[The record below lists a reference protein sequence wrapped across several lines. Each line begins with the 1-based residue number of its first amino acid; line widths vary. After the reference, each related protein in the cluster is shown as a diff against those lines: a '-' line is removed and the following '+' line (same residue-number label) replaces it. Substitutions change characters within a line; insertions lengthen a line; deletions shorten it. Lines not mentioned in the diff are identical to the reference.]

1 MEKKTV
7 LITGAASGIGKE
19 TAIVMAQ
26 AGYDVI
32 INYIGSDEAAAEVQN
47 QCTALGSDTKIYK
60 ADVSD
65 FAAVEAMVSQI
76 VTDYGH
82 IDVLVNNA
90 GITKDNLLLRMSE
103 ADFDAVISVNL
114 KGSFNCLK
122 HVSRVMMKQRS
133 GSIINMSSVVGL
145 SGNMG
150 QANYSA
156 SKAGVVG
163 LTKTAAKELASRG
176 IRVNAVAP
184 GYIDTAMT
192 AVLPQE
198 VKDKILSH
206 IPLGSLGSA
215 NDVAQLVAFLAS
227 DASRYITGQVISVD
241 GGLAM

>member
-7 LITGAASGIGKE
+7 LITGAATGIGRE
-19 TAIVMAQ
+19 TAILMAQ

-32 INYIGSDEAAAEVQN
+32 INYIGSQEAATAVQKE
-47 QCTALGSDTKIYK
+47 CIALGSDTKIYM

-65 FAAVEAMVSQI
+65 YAAVEAMVAQI
-76 VTDYGH
+76 VKDYGH

-90 GITKDNLLLRMSE
+90 GITKDNLMLRMSE
-103 ADFDAVISVNL
+103 ADFDRVINVNL

-122 HVSRVMMKQRS
+122 HVSRVMMKQRH

-145 SGNMG
+145 SGNVG

-163 LTKTAAKELASRG
+163 LTKTAAKELAGRG

-192 AVLPQE
+192 AVLAQD

-206 IPLGSLGSA
+206 IPLGSLGTPQ
-215 NDVAQLVAFLAS
+215 DVAQLVAFLAS
-227 DASRYITGQVISVD
+227 DSSRYITGQVISVD
-241 GGLAM
+241 GGMAM

>member
-7 LITGAASGIGKE
+7 LITGAASGIGRE
-19 TAIVMAQ
+19 TAILMAK

-32 INYIGSDEAAAEVQN
+32 INYIGNTAAAQTVGEE
-47 QCTALGSDTKIYK
+47 CASYGSVSKIYE

-65 FAAVEAMVSQI
+65 YSAVEAMVTQI
-76 VTDYGH
+76 VKDYGH

-90 GITKDNLLLRMSE
+90 GITKDNLMLRMSE
-103 ADFDAVISVNL
+103 ADFDRVINVNL
-114 KGSFNCLK
+114 KGTFNCLK

-145 SGNMG
+145 SGNVG

-163 LTKTAAKELASRG
+163 LTKTAAKELAARG

-192 AVLPQE
+192 AVLPQD
-198 VKDKILSH
+198 VKEKILSH
-206 IPLGSLGSA
+206 IPLGTLGTA
-215 NDVAQLVAFLAS
+215 EDVAQLVAFLAS

-241 GGLAM
+241 GGMAM